1 MNREIKFIDLG
12 QMDYKDAWDYQ
23 QNLFD
28 EIIEIKKKNRQ
39 NNTNNATPNYF
50 IFVEH
55 AHVYTLGK
63 SGNISNLLIDENQLK
78 NKNASFYKI
87 NRGGDITYHG
97 PGQIVC
103 YPILNLK
110 NFKQSVTWYM
120 RALEEVII
128 ETLKLFNIKAS
139 RKNGLTGVWVKDEKI
154 GAQGVRMTKWVTMH
168 GFALNVNTDLRFFN
182 DIIPCGIKDFGVTSI
197 EKIIG
202 KEQDLSLVKEHILIS
217 FAKVFKIKG
226 YI

>member
-1 MNREIKFIDLG
+1 VNRIKIIDLG
-12 QMDYKDAWDYQ
+12 FLDYKNSWNYQ
-23 QNLFD
+23 KELQ
-28 EIIEIKKKNRQ
+28 KKVLIGDCSDSI
-39 NNTNNATPNYF
+39 

-55 AHVYTLGK
+55 DSVYTFGK
-63 SGNISNLLIDENQLK
+63 NSDKSNLLISKD
-78 NKNASFYKI
+78 SKI
-87 NRGGDITYHG
+87 KIYETERGGEITYHG

-139 RKNGLTGVWVKDEKI
+139 RKDGLTGVWVKDEKI

-217 FAKVFKIKG
+217 FAKVFNIKG

>member
-1 MNREIKFIDLG
+1 MNRIKIIDLG
-12 QMDYKDAWDYQ
+12 FLDYKNSWNYQ
-23 QNLFD
+23 KELQ
-28 EIIEIKKKNRQ
+28 KKVLIGDCSDSI
-39 NNTNNATPNYF
+39 
-50 IFVEH
+50 IFVEPDS
-55 AHVYTLGK
+55 VYTFGK
-63 SGNISNLLIDENQLK
+63 NSDKSNLLISKD
-78 NKNASFYKI
+78 SKI
-87 NRGGDITYHG
+87 KIYETERGGEITYHG

-128 ETLKLFNIKAS
+128 ETLKLLNIKAT
-139 RKNGLTGVWVKDEKI
+139 RKDGLTGVGVKDEKS
-154 GAQGVRMTKWVTMH
+154 GAPGVRMTKWVTMH

-217 FAKVFKIKG
+217 FAKVFNIKG

>member
-1 MNREIKFIDLG
+1 MNRIKIIDLG
-12 QMDYKDAWDYQ
+12 FLDYKNSWNYQ
-23 QNLFD
+23 KELQ
-28 EIIEIKKKNRQ
+28 KKVMVGDCLDSI
-39 NNTNNATPNYF
+39 

-55 AHVYTLGK
+55 DSVYTFGK
-63 SGNISNLLIDENQLK
+63 NSDKSNLMISKD
-78 NKNASFYKI
+78 SKI
-87 NRGGDITYHG
+87 KIYETERGGEITYHG

-128 ETLKLFNIKAS
+128 ETLKLLNIKAT
-139 RKNGLTGVWVKDEKI
+139 RKDGLTGVWVKDEKI

-217 FAKVFKIKG
+217 FAKVFNIKG

>member
-1 MNREIKFIDLG
+1 MNRIKIIDLG
-12 QMDYKDAWDYQ
+12 FLDYKNSWNFQ
-23 QNLFD
+23 KELQ
-28 EIIEIKKKNRQ
+28 KKVLNGDCLDSI
-39 NNTNNATPNYF
+39 

-55 AHVYTLGK
+55 DSVYTFGK
-63 SGNISNLLIDENQLK
+63 NSDKSNLLVSKD
-78 NKNASFYKI
+78 SKI
-87 NRGGDITYHG
+87 KIYETERGGEITYHG

-217 FAKVFKIKG
+217 FAKVFNIKG

>member
-1 MNREIKFIDLG
+1 MSRIKIIDLG
-12 QMDYKDAWDYQ
+12 FLDYKNSWNYQ
-23 QNLFD
+23 KELQ
-28 EIIEIKKKNRQ
+28 KKVLIGDCSDSI
-39 NNTNNATPNYF
+39 

-55 AHVYTLGK
+55 DSVYTFGK
-63 SGNISNLLIDENQLK
+63 NSDKSNLLVSND
-78 NKNASFYKI
+78 SKI
-87 NRGGDITYHG
+87 KIYETERGGEITYHG

-128 ETLKLFNIKAS
+128 ETLKLFNIKAT
-139 RKNGLTGVWVKDEKI
+139 RKDGLTGVWVKDEKI

-217 FAKVFKIKG
+217 FAKVFNIKG

>member
-1 MNREIKFIDLG
+1 MNRIKIIDLG
-12 QMDYKDAWDYQ
+12 FLDYKNSWNYQ
-23 QNLFD
+23 KELQ
-28 EIIEIKKKNRQ
+28 KKVLIGDCSDSI
-39 NNTNNATPNYF
+39 

-55 AHVYTLGK
+55 DSVYTFGK
-63 SGNISNLLIDENQLK
+63 NSDKSNLLISKD
-78 NKNASFYKI
+78 SKI
-87 NRGGDITYHG
+87 KIYETERGGEITFHG

-128 ETLKLFNIKAS
+128 ETLKLFKIKAT
-139 RKNGLTGVWVKDEKI
+139 RKDGLTGVWVKDEKI

-217 FAKVFKIKG
+217 FAKVFNIKG

>member
-1 MNREIKFIDLG
+1 MNRIKIIDLG
-12 QMDYKDAWDYQ
+12 FLDYKNSLNYQ
-23 QNLFD
+23 KELQ
-28 EIIEIKKKNRQ
+28 KKVLLGDCSDSI
-39 NNTNNATPNYF
+39 

-55 AHVYTLGK
+55 DSVYTFGK
-63 SGNISNLLIDENQLK
+63 NSDKSNLLVSKD
-78 NKNASFYKI
+78 SKI
-87 NRGGDITYHG
+87 KIYETERGGEITYHG

-139 RKNGLTGVWVKDEKI
+139 RKDGLTGVWVKDEKI

-217 FAKVFKIKG
+217 FAKVFNIKG

>member
-1 MNREIKFIDLG
+1 MNRIKIIDLG
-12 QMDYKDAWDYQ
+12 FLDYKNSWNYQ
-23 QNLFD
+23 KELQ
-28 EIIEIKKKNRQ
+28 KKVLIGDCSDSI
-39 NNTNNATPNYF
+39 

-55 AHVYTLGK
+55 DSVYTFGK
-63 SGNISNLLIDENQLK
+63 NSDKSNLLISKD
-78 NKNASFYKI
+78 NKIKI
-87 NRGGDITYHG
+87 YETERGGEITYHG

-128 ETLKLFNIKAS
+128 ETLKLFNIKAT
-139 RKNGLTGVWVKDEKI
+139 RKDGLTGVWVKDEKI
-154 GAQGVRMTKWVTMH
+154 GAQGVRMSKWVTMH

-217 FAKVFKIKG
+217 FAKVFNIKG

>member
-1 MNREIKFIDLG
+1 MNRIKIIDLG
-12 QMDYKDAWDYQ
+12 FLDYKNSWNYQ
-23 QNLFD
+23 KELQ
-28 EIIEIKKKNRQ
+28 KKVLIGDCSDSI
-39 NNTNNATPNYF
+39 

-55 AHVYTLGK
+55 DSVYTFGK
-63 SGNISNLLIDENQLK
+63 NSDKSNLLVSKDT
-78 NKNASFYKI
+78 KI
-87 NRGGDITYHG
+87 KIYETERGGEITYHG

-128 ETLKLFNIKAS
+128 ETLKLFNIKAT
-139 RKNGLTGVWVKDEKI
+139 RKDGLTGVWVKDEKI

-168 GFALNVNTDLRFFN
+168 GFALNVNTDLSFFN

-217 FAKVFKIKG
+217 FAKVFNIKG

>member
-1 MNREIKFIDLG
+1 MNRIKIIDLG
-12 QMDYKDAWDYQ
+12 FLDYKNSWNYQ
-23 QNLFD
+23 KELQ
-28 EIIEIKKKNRQ
+28 KKVLIGDCSDSI
-39 NNTNNATPNYF
+39 

-55 AHVYTLGK
+55 DSVYTFGK
-63 SGNISNLLIDENQLK
+63 NSDKSNLLVSKD
-78 NKNASFYKI
+78 SKI
-87 NRGGDITYHG
+87 KIYETERGGEITYHG

-120 RALEEVII
+120 RSLEEVII
-128 ETLKLFNIKAS
+128 ETLKLFNIKAT
-139 RKNGLTGVWVKDEKI
+139 RKDSLTGVWVKDKKI

-217 FAKVFKIKG
+217 FAKVFNIKG

>member
-1 MNREIKFIDLG
+1 MNRIKIIDLG
-12 QMDYKDAWDYQ
+12 FLDYKNSWNYQ
-23 QNLFD
+23 KELQ
-28 EIIEIKKKNRQ
+28 KKVLIGDCSDSI
-39 NNTNNATPNYF
+39 

-55 AHVYTLGK
+55 DSVYTFGK
-63 SGNISNLLIDENQLK
+63 NSDKSNLL
-78 NKNASFYKI
+78 ASKDSKI
-87 NRGGDITYHG
+87 KIYETERGGEITYHG

-139 RKNGLTGVWVKDEKI
+139 RKDGLTGVWVKDEKI
-154 GAQGVRMTKWVTMH
+154 GAQGVRMTRWVTMH
-168 GFALNVNTDLRFFN
+168 GFALNVNTDLRYFN

-217 FAKVFKIKG
+217 FAKVFNIKG

>member
-1 MNREIKFIDLG
+1 MNRIIIIDLG
-12 QMDYKDAWDYQ
+12 FLDYKNAWNYQ
-23 QNLFD
+23 KELQ
-28 EIIEIKKKNRQ
+28 KKVLIGDCSDSI
-39 NNTNNATPNYF
+39 

-55 AHVYTLGK
+55 DSVYTFGK
-63 SGNISNLLIDENQLK
+63 NSDKSNLLVSKD
-78 NKNASFYKI
+78 SKI
-87 NRGGDITYHG
+87 KIYETERGGEITYHG

-128 ETLKLFNIKAS
+128 ETLKLFNIKAT
-139 RKNGLTGVWVKDEKI
+139 RKDGLTGVWVKDEKI

-168 GFALNVNTDLRFFN
+168 GFALNVNTDLRCFN

-202 KEQDLSLVKEHILIS
+202 KEQDLSLVKQHILIS
-217 FAKVFKIKG
+217 FAKVFNIKG

>member
-1 MNREIKFIDLG
+1 MNRIKIIDLG
-12 QMDYKDAWDYQ
+12 FLDYKNSWNYQ
-23 QNLFD
+23 KELQ
-28 EIIEIKKKNRQ
+28 KKVLIGDCSDSI
-39 NNTNNATPNYF
+39 

-55 AHVYTLGK
+55 DSVYTFGK
-63 SGNISNLLIDENQLK
+63 NSDKSNLLVSKD
-78 NKNASFYKI
+78 SKI
-87 NRGGDITYHG
+87 KIYETERGGEITYHG

-139 RKNGLTGVWVKDEKI
+139 RKDGLTGVWVKDEKI

-217 FAKVFKIKG
+217 FAKVFNIKG

>member
-1 MNREIKFIDLG
+1 VNRIKIIDLG
-12 QMDYKDAWDYQ
+12 FLDYKNSWNYQ
-23 QNLFD
+23 KELQ
-28 EIIEIKKKNRQ
+28 KKVLIGDCSDSI
-39 NNTNNATPNYF
+39 

-55 AHVYTLGK
+55 DSVYTFGK
-63 SGNISNLLIDENQLK
+63 NSDKSNLLVSKD
-78 NKNASFYKI
+78 SKI
-87 NRGGDITYHG
+87 KIYETERGGEITYHG

-128 ETLKLFNIKAS
+128 ETLKLFDIKAT
-139 RKNGLTGVWVKDEKI
+139 RKDGLTGVWVKDEKI
-154 GAQGVRMTKWVTMH
+154 GAQGVRMSKWVTMH

-217 FAKVFKIKG
+217 FAKVFNIKG

>member
-1 MNREIKFIDLG
+1 MNRIKIIDLG
-12 QMDYKDAWDYQ
+12 FLDYKNSWNYQ
-23 QNLFD
+23 KELQ
-28 EIIEIKKKNRQ
+28 KKVLIGDCSDSI
-39 NNTNNATPNYF
+39 

-55 AHVYTLGK
+55 DSVYTFGK
-63 SGNISNLLIDENQLK
+63 NSDKSNLLVSKD
-78 NKNASFYKI
+78 SKI
-87 NRGGDITYHG
+87 KIYETERGGEITYHG

>member
-1 MNREIKFIDLG
+1 MNRIKIIDLG
-12 QMDYKDAWDYQ
+12 FLDYKNSWNYQ
-23 QNLFD
+23 KELQ
-28 EIIEIKKKNRQ
+28 KKVLIGNCSDSI
-39 NNTNNATPNYF
+39 

-55 AHVYTLGK
+55 DSVYTFGK
-63 SGNISNLLIDENQLK
+63 NSDKSNLLVSKD
-78 NKNASFYKI
+78 SKI
-87 NRGGDITYHG
+87 KIYETERGGEITYHG

-128 ETLKLFNIKAS
+128 ETLKLFNIKAT
-139 RKNGLTGVWVKDEKI
+139 RKDGLTGVWVKDEKI

-217 FAKVFKIKG
+217 FAKVFNIKG

>member
-1 MNREIKFIDLG
+1 MNRIKIIDLG
-12 QMDYKDAWDYQ
+12 FLDYKNSWNYQ
-23 QNLFD
+23 KELQ
-28 EIIEIKKKNRQ
+28 KKVLIGDCSDSI
-39 NNTNNATPNYF
+39 

-55 AHVYTLGK
+55 DSVYTFGK
-63 SGNISNLLIDENQLK
+63 NSDKSNLLVSKD
-78 NKNASFYKI
+78 SKI
-87 NRGGDITYHG
+87 KIYETERGGEITYHG

-128 ETLKLFNIKAS
+128 ETLKLFNIKAT
-139 RKNGLTGVWVKDEKI
+139 RKDGLTGVWVKDEKI

-168 GFALNVNTDLRFFN
+168 GFALNVNTDLSFFN

-217 FAKVFKIKG
+217 FAKVFNIKG

>member
-1 MNREIKFIDLG
+1 MIDLG
-12 QMDYKDAWDYQ
+12 FLDYKNSWNYQ
-23 QNLFD
+23 KELQ
-28 EIIEIKKKNRQ
+28 KKVLIGDCSDSI
-39 NNTNNATPNYF
+39 

-55 AHVYTLGK
+55 DSVYTFGK
-63 SGNISNLLIDENQLK
+63 NSDKSNLLVSKD
-78 NKNASFYKI
+78 SKI
-87 NRGGDITYHG
+87 KIYETERGGEITYHG

-128 ETLKLFNIKAS
+128 ETLKLFKIKAT
-139 RKNGLTGVWVKDEKI
+139 RKDGLTGVWVKDEKI

-217 FAKVFKIKG
+217 FAKVFNIKG

>member
-1 MNREIKFIDLG
+1 MSRIKIIDLG
-12 QMDYKDAWDYQ
+12 FLDYKNSWNYQ
-23 QNLFD
+23 KELQ
-28 EIIEIKKKNRQ
+28 KKVLIGDCSDSI
-39 NNTNNATPNYF
+39 

-55 AHVYTLGK
+55 DSVYTFGK
-63 SGNISNLLIDENQLK
+63 NSDKSNLLVSKD
-78 NKNASFYKI
+78 SKI
-87 NRGGDITYHG
+87 KIYETERGGEITYHG

>member
-1 MNREIKFIDLG
+1 MNRIKIIDLG
-12 QMDYKDAWDYQ
+12 FLDYKNSWNYQ
-23 QNLFD
+23 KELQ
-28 EIIEIKKKNRQ
+28 KKVLIGDCSDSI
-39 NNTNNATPNYF
+39 

-55 AHVYTLGK
+55 DSVYTFGK
-63 SGNISNLLIDENQLK
+63 NSDKSNLLISKD
-78 NKNASFYKI
+78 SKI
-87 NRGGDITYHG
+87 KIYETERGGEITYHG

-128 ETLKLFNIKAS
+128 ETLKLLNIKAT
-139 RKNGLTGVWVKDEKI
+139 RKDGLTGVWVEDEKI
-154 GAQGVRMTKWVTMH
+154 GAQGVRMSKWVTMH

-217 FAKVFKIKG
+217 FAKVFNIKG

>member
-1 MNREIKFIDLG
+1 MNRIKIIDLG
-12 QMDYKDAWDYQ
+12 FLDYKNSWNYQ
-23 QNLFD
+23 KELQ
-28 EIIEIKKKNRQ
+28 KKVLIGDCSDSI
-39 NNTNNATPNYF
+39 

-55 AHVYTLGK
+55 DSVYTFGK
-63 SGNISNLLIDENQLK
+63 NSDKSNLLVSKD
-78 NKNASFYKI
+78 SKI
-87 NRGGDITYHG
+87 KIYETERGGEITYHG

-128 ETLKLFNIKAS
+128 ETLKLLNIKAT
-139 RKNGLTGVWVKDEKI
+139 RKDGLTGVWVKDEKI

>member
-1 MNREIKFIDLG
+1 MNRIKIIDLG
-12 QMDYKDAWDYQ
+12 FLDYKNSWNYQ
-23 QNLFD
+23 KELQ
-28 EIIEIKKKNRQ
+28 KKVLIGDCSDSI
-39 NNTNNATPNYF
+39 

-55 AHVYTLGK
+55 DSVYTFGK
-63 SGNISNLLIDENQLK
+63 NSDKSNLMISKD
-78 NKNASFYKI
+78 SKI
-87 NRGGDITYHG
+87 KIYETERGGEITYHG

-120 RALEEVII
+120 RALEQVII
-128 ETLKLFNIKAS
+128 ETLKLFNIKAT
-139 RKNGLTGVWVKDEKI
+139 RKDGLTGVWVKDEKI

-217 FAKVFKIKG
+217 FAKVFNIKG

>member
-1 MNREIKFIDLG
+1 MNRIKIIDLG
-12 QMDYKDAWDYQ
+12 FLDYKNSWNYQ
-23 QNLFD
+23 KELQ
-28 EIIEIKKKNRQ
+28 KKVLIGDCSDSI
-39 NNTNNATPNYF
+39 

-55 AHVYTLGK
+55 NSVYTFGK
-63 SGNISNLLIDENQLK
+63 NSDKSNLLVSKD
-78 NKNASFYKI
+78 SKI
-87 NRGGDITYHG
+87 KIYETERGGEITYHG
-97 PGQIVC
+97 PGQLVC

-128 ETLKLFNIKAS
+128 ETLKLFNIKAT
-139 RKNGLTGVWVKDEKI
+139 RKDGLTGVWVKDEKI
-154 GAQGVRMTKWVTMH
+154 GAQGVKMTKWVTMH

-217 FAKVFKIKG
+217 FAKVFNIKG
-226 YI
+226 YF

>member
-1 MNREIKFIDLG
+1 MNRIKIIDLG
-12 QMDYKDAWDYQ
+12 FLDYKSSWNYQ
-23 QNLFD
+23 KELQ
-28 EIIEIKKKNRQ
+28 KKVLIGDCSDSI
-39 NNTNNATPNYF
+39 

-55 AHVYTLGK
+55 DSVYTFGK
-63 SGNISNLLIDENQLK
+63 NSDKSNLLVSK
-78 NKNASFYKI
+78 NSKI
-87 NRGGDITYHG
+87 KIYETERGGEITYHG

-128 ETLKLFNIKAS
+128 ETLKLFNIKAT
-139 RKNGLTGVWVKDEKI
+139 RKDGLTGVWVKDEKI

-217 FAKVFKIKG
+217 FAKVFNIKG

>member
-1 MNREIKFIDLG
+1 MNRIKIIDLG
-12 QMDYKDAWDYQ
+12 FLDYKNSWNYQ
-23 QNLFD
+23 KELQ
-28 EIIEIKKKNRQ
+28 KKVLIGDCSDSI
-39 NNTNNATPNYF
+39 

-55 AHVYTLGK
+55 DSVYTFGK
-63 SGNISNLLIDENQLK
+63 NSDKSNLLVSKD
-78 NKNASFYKI
+78 SKI
-87 NRGGDITYHG
+87 KIYETERGGEITYHG

-128 ETLKLFNIKAS
+128 ETLKLFNIKAT
-139 RKNGLTGVWVKDEKI
+139 RKDGLTGVWVKDEKI

-202 KEQDLSLVKEHILIS
+202 EEQDLSLVKEHILIS
-217 FAKVFKIKG
+217 FAKVFNIKG

>member
-1 MNREIKFIDLG
+1 MNRIKIIDLG
-12 QMDYKDAWDYQ
+12 FLDYKNSWNYQ
-23 QNLFD
+23 KELQ
-28 EIIEIKKKNRQ
+28 KKVLIGDCSDSI
-39 NNTNNATPNYF
+39 

-55 AHVYTLGK
+55 DSVYTFGK
-63 SGNISNLLIDENQLK
+63 NSNKSNLLLSKD
-78 NKNASFYKI
+78 SKI
-87 NRGGDITYHG
+87 KIYETERGGEITYHG

-110 NFKQSVTWYM
+110 NFKQSVAWYM

-128 ETLKLFNIKAS
+128 ETLKLFNIKAT
-139 RKNGLTGVWVKDEKI
+139 RKDGLTGVWVKDEKI

-217 FAKVFKIKG
+217 FAKVFNIKG

>member
-1 MNREIKFIDLG
+1 MNRIKIIDLG
-12 QMDYKDAWDYQ
+12 FLDYKNSWNYQ
-23 QNLFD
+23 KELQ
-28 EIIEIKKKNRQ
+28 KKVLIGDCSESI
-39 NNTNNATPNYF
+39 

-55 AHVYTLGK
+55 DSVYTFGK
-63 SGNISNLLIDENQLK
+63 NSDKSNLLVSKD
-78 NKNASFYKI
+78 SKI
-87 NRGGDITYHG
+87 KIYETERGGEITYHG
-97 PGQIVC
+97 PWQIVC

-128 ETLKLFNIKAS
+128 ETLKLFNIKAT
-139 RKNGLTGVWVKDEKI
+139 RKDGLTGVWVKDEKI

-217 FAKVFKIKG
+217 FAKVFNIKG

>member
-1 MNREIKFIDLG
+1 MNRIKIIDLG
-12 QMDYKDAWDYQ
+12 FLDYKNSWNYQ
-23 QNLFD
+23 KELQ
-28 EIIEIKKKNRQ
+28 KKVLIGDCSDSI
-39 NNTNNATPNYF
+39 

-55 AHVYTLGK
+55 DSVYTFGK
-63 SGNISNLLIDENQLK
+63 NSDKSNLL
-78 NKNASFYKI
+78 ASKDSKI
-87 NRGGDITYHG
+87 KIYETERGGEITYHG

-139 RKNGLTGVWVKDEKI
+139 RKDGLTGVWVKDEKI
-154 GAQGVRMTKWVTMH
+154 GAQGVRMSKWVTMH
-168 GFALNVNTDLRFFN
+168 VFALNVNTDLRYFN

-217 FAKVFKIKG
+217 FAKVFNIKG

>member
-1 MNREIKFIDLG
+1 MNRIKIIDLG
-12 QMDYKDAWDYQ
+12 FLDYKNSWNYQ
-23 QNLFD
+23 KELQ
-28 EIIEIKKKNRQ
+28 KKVLIGDCSDSI
-39 NNTNNATPNYF
+39 

-55 AHVYTLGK
+55 DSVYTFGK
-63 SGNISNLLIDENQLK
+63 NSDKSNLLISKD
-78 NKNASFYKI
+78 SKI
-87 NRGGDITYHG
+87 KIYETERGGEITYHG

-128 ETLKLFNIKAS
+128 ETPKLLNIKAT
-139 RKNGLTGVWVKDEKI
+139 RKDGLTGVWVKDEKI

-217 FAKVFKIKG
+217 FAKVFNIKG

>member
-1 MNREIKFIDLG
+1 MSRIKIIDLG
-12 QMDYKDAWDYQ
+12 FLDYQ
-23 QNLFD
+23 NSWNYQKELQ
-28 EIIEIKKKNRQ
+28 KKVLNGVCSDSI
-39 NNTNNATPNYF
+39 

-55 AHVYTLGK
+55 DSVYTFGK
-63 SGNISNLLIDENQLK
+63 NSDKSNLLISQD
-78 NKNASFYKI
+78 SKI
-87 NRGGDITYHG
+87 KIYETERGGEITYHG

-110 NFKQSVTWYM
+110 NFKQSVSWYM
-120 RALEEVII
+120 RSLEEVII
-128 ETLKLFNIKAS
+128 ETLKLFNINAS
-139 RKNGLTGVWVKDEKI
+139 RKDGLTGVWVKDEKI
-154 GAQGVRMTKWVTMH
+154 GAQGVRMTRWVTMH
-168 GFALNVNTDLRFFN
+168 GFALNVNTDLRHFN

-217 FAKVFKIKG
+217 FAKVFNIKG

>member
-1 MNREIKFIDLG
+1 MNRIKIIDLG
-12 QMDYKDAWDYQ
+12 FLDYKNSWNYQ
-23 QNLFD
+23 KELQ
-28 EIIEIKKKNRQ
+28 KKVLIGDCSDSI
-39 NNTNNATPNYF
+39 

-55 AHVYTLGK
+55 DSVYTFGK
-63 SGNISNLLIDENQLK
+63 NSDKSNLLVSKD
-78 NKNASFYKI
+78 SKI
-87 NRGGDITYHG
+87 KIYETERGGEITYHG

-128 ETLKLFNIKAS
+128 ETLKLLNIKAT
-139 RKNGLTGVWVKDEKI
+139 RKDGLTGVWVEDEKI

-217 FAKVFKIKG
+217 FAKVFNIKG

>member
-1 MNREIKFIDLG
+1 MNRIKIIDLG
-12 QMDYKDAWDYQ
+12 FLDYKNSWNYQ
-23 QNLFD
+23 KELQ
-28 EIIEIKKKNRQ
+28 KKVLIGDCSDSI
-39 NNTNNATPNYF
+39 

-55 AHVYTLGK
+55 DSVYTFGK
-63 SGNISNLLIDENQLK
+63 NSDKSNLLVSKD
-78 NKNASFYKI
+78 SKI
-87 NRGGDITYHG
+87 KIYETERGGEITYHG

-110 NFKQSVTWYM
+110 NFKQSVRWYM

-128 ETLKLFNIKAS
+128 ETLKLLNIKAT
-139 RKNGLTGVWVKDEKI
+139 RKDGLTGVWVKDEKI

-217 FAKVFKIKG
+217 FAKVFNIKG

>member
-1 MNREIKFIDLG
+1 MNRIKIIDLG
-12 QMDYKDAWDYQ
+12 FLDYKNSWNYQ
-23 QNLFD
+23 KELQ
-28 EIIEIKKKNRQ
+28 KKVLIGDCSDSI
-39 NNTNNATPNYF
+39 

-55 AHVYTLGK
+55 DSVYTFGK
-63 SGNISNLLIDENQLK
+63 NSDKSNLLVSKD
-78 NKNASFYKI
+78 SKI
-87 NRGGDITYHG
+87 KIYETERGGEITYHG

-139 RKNGLTGVWVKDEKI
+139 RKDGLTGVWVKDEKI

-168 GFALNVNTDLRFFN
+168 GFALNVNTDLRFFS

-217 FAKVFKIKG
+217 FAKVFNIKG

>member
-1 MNREIKFIDLG
+1 MNRIKIIDLG
-12 QMDYKDAWDYQ
+12 FLDYKNSWNYQ
-23 QNLFD
+23 KELQ
-28 EIIEIKKKNRQ
+28 KKVLIGDCSDSI
-39 NNTNNATPNYF
+39 

-55 AHVYTLGK
+55 DSVYTFGK
-63 SGNISNLLIDENQLK
+63 NSDKSNLLVSKD
-78 NKNASFYKI
+78 SKI
-87 NRGGDITYHG
+87 KIYETERGGEITYHG

-128 ETLKLFNIKAS
+128 ETLKLFKIKAT
-139 RKNGLTGVWVKDEKI
+139 RKDGLTGVWVKDKKI

-217 FAKVFKIKG
+217 FAKVFNIKG

>member
-1 MNREIKFIDLG
+1 MNRIKIIDLG
-12 QMDYKDAWDYQ
+12 FLDYKNSWNYQ
-23 QNLFD
+23 KELQ
-28 EIIEIKKKNRQ
+28 KKVLIGDCSDSI
-39 NNTNNATPNYF
+39 

-55 AHVYTLGK
+55 DSVYTFGK
-63 SGNISNLLIDENQLK
+63 NSDKSNLLVSKD
-78 NKNASFYKI
+78 SKI
-87 NRGGDITYHG
+87 KIYETERGGEITYHG

-120 RALEEVII
+120 RALEQVII

-139 RKNGLTGVWVKDEKI
+139 RKDGLTGVWVKDEKI

-197 EKIIG
+197 KKIIG

-217 FAKVFKIKG
+217 FAKVFNIKG

>member
-1 MNREIKFIDLG
+1 MNQIKIIDLG
-12 QMDYKDAWDYQ
+12 FLDYKNSWNYQ
-23 QNLFD
+23 KELQ
-28 EIIEIKKKNRQ
+28 KKVLIGDCSDSI
-39 NNTNNATPNYF
+39 

-55 AHVYTLGK
+55 DSVYTFGK
-63 SGNISNLLIDENQLK
+63 NSDKSNLLVSKD
-78 NKNASFYKI
+78 SKI
-87 NRGGDITYHG
+87 KIYETERGGEITYHG

-128 ETLKLFNIKAS
+128 ETLKLFNIKAK
-139 RKNGLTGVWVKDEKI
+139 RKDGLTGVWVKDEKI

-217 FAKVFKIKG
+217 FAKVFNIKG

>member
-1 MNREIKFIDLG
+1 MSRIKIIDLG
-12 QMDYKDAWDYQ
+12 FLDYQ
-23 QNLFD
+23 NSWNYQKELQ
-28 EIIEIKKKNRQ
+28 KKVLIGDCSDSI
-39 NNTNNATPNYF
+39 

-55 AHVYTLGK
+55 DSVYTFGK
-63 SGNISNLLIDENQLK
+63 NSDKSNLLVLND
-78 NKNASFYKI
+78 SKI
-87 NRGGDITYHG
+87 KIYETERGGEITYHG

-139 RKNGLTGVWVKDEKI
+139 RKDGLTGVWVKDEKI

-217 FAKVFKIKG
+217 FAKVFNIKG

>member
-1 MNREIKFIDLG
+1 VNRIKIIDLG
-12 QMDYKDAWDYQ
+12 FLDYKNSWNYQ
-23 QNLFD
+23 KELQ
-28 EIIEIKKKNRQ
+28 KKVLIGDCSDSI
-39 NNTNNATPNYF
+39 

-55 AHVYTLGK
+55 DSVYTFGK
-63 SGNISNLLIDENQLK
+63 NSDKSNLLISKD
-78 NKNASFYKI
+78 SKI
-87 NRGGDITYHG
+87 KIYETERGGEITYHG

-128 ETLKLFNIKAS
+128 ETLKLLNIKAT
-139 RKNGLTGVWVKDEKI
+139 RKDGLTGVWVKDEKI

-217 FAKVFKIKG
+217 FAKVFNIKG